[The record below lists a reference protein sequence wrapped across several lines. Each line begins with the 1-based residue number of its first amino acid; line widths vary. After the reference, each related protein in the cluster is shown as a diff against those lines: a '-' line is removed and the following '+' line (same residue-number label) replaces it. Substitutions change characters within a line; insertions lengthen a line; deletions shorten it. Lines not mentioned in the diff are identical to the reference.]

1 MFGRKK
7 AENVNG
13 DQKAGSINIIGFGT
27 EISGDLS
34 TKGDIRIDGKITG
47 TVKSKA
53 KVVVSATGE
62 VVGDIFSESAEVSGK
77 IIGDVNTSE
86 ILFLKATAS
95 LTGDVFSNKLVVES
109 GANLIGNCQTG
120 ISQTKSILKTSFD
133 GATERQSGKREAT
146 A

>member
-13 DQKAGSINIIGFGT
+13 DQKAGSINIIGLGT
-27 EISGDLS
+27 EINGDLN

-62 VVGDIFSESAEVSGK
+62 VIGNIFSESAEISGK
-77 IIGDVNTSE
+77 ISGDINTGE
-86 ILFLKATAS
+86 ILFLKATAT
-95 LTGDVFSNKLVVES
+95 LIGDIFSNKLVVES
-109 GANLIGNCQTG
+109 GANLTGNCQTG
-120 ISQTKSILKTSFD
+120 ITQTKSMLKTSFD
-133 GATERQSGKREAT
+133 GATERKSAREAT

>member
-7 AENVNG
+7 EENVNG
-13 DQKAGSINIIGFGT
+13 DQKAGSINIIGLGT
-27 EISGDLS
+27 EINGDLS

-53 KVVVSATGE
+53 KVVVSNTGE

-77 IIGDVNTSE
+77 ISGDVNTSE
-86 ILFLKATAS
+86 ILFLKATAT
-95 LTGDVFSNKLVVES
+95 LTGDIFSNKLVVES
-109 GANLIGNCQTG
+109 GANLTGNCQTG
-120 ISQTKSILKTSFD
+120 ISQTKSILKTSLN
-133 GATERQSGKREAT
+133 GATEKQSAREAT